1 VLFDVAR
8 ELSYEPFQVHRLVD
22 ERRRYHLDLDP
33 RFPLAI
39 QPYAFSALTD
49 ILRFNWHERLEIF
62 VSVAGRGRFRMGE
75 EVLEYSK
82 GDVIVVENL
91 KLHGVAECFGP
102 ERRGLVIT
110 FLPEL
115 ICSPGSYPCDSVY
128 LMPFFSSGGG
138 RNRIL
143 RSSDR
148 HAPAVDQALGKLVSC
163 YFEKPREAGREAGC
177 KVYLLD
183 ALYHIA
189 LHFEVT
195 GESLSDFASRRRQSA
210 QFGRLYEYLRE
221 NYFEPVT
228 VAEAA
233 GISGMSE
240 FRFMKFF
247 KKTTGVTFVKYL
259 TQLRLNHAYRLL
271 VESDRSIAE
280 IAVSA
285 GFSDQSYFDRRFR
298 ALYGRTPRE
307 VRAAAGISR

>member
-1 VLFDVAR
+1 MLLDVAR
-8 ELSYEPFQVHRLVD
+8 ELSYVPFQVRLLVD

-39 QPYAFSALTD
+39 QPFAFSALTD

-62 VSVAGRGRFRMGE
+62 VPVAGRGRFRMGE
-75 EVLEYSK
+75 DVLEFSR

-91 KLHGVAECFGP
+91 KLHGLVECSGP

-115 ICSPGSYPCDSVY
+115 ICSPGSYACDSVY
-128 LMPFFSSGGG
+128 LMPFFSAGGH
-138 RNRIL
+138 RIL

-163 YFEKPREAGREAGC
+163 YFEKPRETSREAGC
-177 KVYLLD
+177 KAYLLE

-189 LHFEVT
+189 RHFQVT
-195 GESLSDFASRRRQSA
+195 GESLSDFASQRRRSA

-280 IAVSA
+280 IASSA